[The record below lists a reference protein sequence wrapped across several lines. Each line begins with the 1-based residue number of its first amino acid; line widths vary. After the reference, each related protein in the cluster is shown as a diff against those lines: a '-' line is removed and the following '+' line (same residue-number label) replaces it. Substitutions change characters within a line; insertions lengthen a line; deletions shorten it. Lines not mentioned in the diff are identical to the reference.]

1 MRKIMKIKLGV
12 VMDPI
17 KNINI
22 KKDSTFS
29 ILLEAQK
36 RKYVIYYMEIKDL
49 YIYLN
54 ESYSNTKIIE
64 VKQDKKKWYKI
75 IKKKT
80 ILLHKLDII
89 LMRKDPPVNMEFIYS
104 TYILEKAKKNNTIIV
119 NDPKSL
125 RNFNEKLFSI
135 KFKEFIPKTLITSK
149 KNIIKNF
156 IKKNK
161 DIIIK
166 PLNGMG
172 GDSIFRIKEKDKNFS
187 VIVETMTKKETKY
200 CISQKYVKKISEGDK
215 RIIIINGIPIKWCVY
230 RIPKKGENRGNIA
243 AGGTIKLKKINK
255 KDKKIAKKV
264 GKFLIKK
271 GIILA
276 GIDIIG
282 NKLIEINITSPTCI
296 REIENFY
303 KISISKILL
312 NCLEKKIFKKTL
324 KQKKIKKEKK

>member
-1 MRKIMKIKLGV
+1 MKIKIGV

-17 KNINI
+17 NNINI

-29 ILLEAQK
+29 ILLESQK
-36 RKYVIYYMEIKDL
+36 RNYIIYYMEIKDL
-49 YIYLN
+49 YIYSN
-54 ESYSNTKIIE
+54 KAYSKTKIIN
-64 VKQDKKKWYKI
+64 VKKNKKKWFKI

-80 ILLHKLDII
+80 ILLSKLDII

-104 TYILEKAKKNNTIIV
+104 TYILEKAEQNGAIV
-119 NDPKSL
+119 VNKPSSL
-125 RNFNEKLFSI
+125 RNFNEKIFSI
-135 KFKEFIPKTLITSK
+135 EFKKFIPKTLITSK
-149 KNIIKNF
+149 KNTIKKF

-172 GDSIFRIKEKDKNFS
+172 GHSIFRVKEKDKNFS
-187 VIVETMTKKETKY
+187 VIVETMTQKETKY
-200 CISQKYVKKISEGDK
+200 CISQKYIKEILNGDK
-215 RIIIINGIPIKWCVY
+215 RIIIINGIPIKWCVH

-243 AGGTIKLKKINK
+243 AGGKIKLKKINK
-255 KDKKIAKKV
+255 EDLKISKIV

-282 NKLIEINITSPTCI
+282 NKLTEINITSPTCI
-296 REIENFY
+296 REIEDFY

-312 NCLEKKIFKKTL
+312 NCLEKKVLKKNI
-324 KQKKIKKEKK
+324 KNINRYKK